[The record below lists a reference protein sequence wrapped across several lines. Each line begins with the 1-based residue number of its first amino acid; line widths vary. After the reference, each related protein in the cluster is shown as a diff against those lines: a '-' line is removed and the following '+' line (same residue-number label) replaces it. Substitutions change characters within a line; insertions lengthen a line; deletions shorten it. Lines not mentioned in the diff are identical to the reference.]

1 MILETYLDN
10 EFINECSVLIDE
22 GIVDKEDINFLFSE
36 GKKSISEKEKK
47 YINWKVNRPGIVM
60 QINTNTVDEMYYK
73 ITKAKT
79 INDIDKIIK
88 TIDKLINSTEK
99 SRKARENSS
108 NIIPYV
114 DKKVKKINFDLF
126 LRSMNNLKNKA
137 LKKKE
142 ELKNK

>member
-60 QINTNTVDEMYYK
+60 QINTNTVDEIYYK

-114 DKKVKKINFDLF
+114 DKKIKKINFDLF